1 MALDVV
7 AESNR
12 DFEGW
17 LDAMRR
23 PGPDAAEATLR
34 KGRDVFMQARCAGC
48 HTIRGT
54 EAAGQVAPDLTHIA
68 TRSTLGAGTLPNTA
82 ENLAAWIRDPQRVKP
97 GNQMPPNPL
106 ADDDLRPL
114 VAYLE
119 TLR

>member
-7 AESNR
+7 AESDR
-12 DFEGW
+12 EFEGW
-17 LDAMRR
+17 LEAMRQ
-23 PGPDAAEATLR
+23 PGRAAETDASR
-34 KGRDVFMQARCAGC
+34 GRDVFMQARCASC

-54 EAAGQVAPDLTHIA
+54 AAAGQIAPDLTHLA
-68 TRSTLGAGTLPNTA
+68 ARRTLGAGTLTNTP
-82 ENLAAWIRDPQRVKP
+82 ENLADWIRDPQRVKP

-106 ADDDLRPL
+106 AADDLQAL